1 MLIYKIDIIIIVVL
15 PFLIKYLLENKG
27 LAFTL
32 QIESG
37 LVATMIF
44 CGLVFKPLIR
54 RDDNSKI
61 EKSDQW

>member
-1 MLIYKIDIIIIVVL
+1 MT
-15 PFLIKYLLENKG
+15 YLLENKG

-37 LVATMIF
+37 LVATMIL
-44 CGLVFKPLIR
+44 CGLVFKPLIK